1 MNIPQ
6 LLSTRGTRS
15 HRTALLATLGILVVS
30 GSVFLLA
37 SRTIAATKSIS
48 GRGIV
53 RSGAGADSIPVDFS
67 LTSPVDE
74 KLNGERGELRIASGT
89 KVTENIGQTPVG
101 GTLQAVKT
109 KRIRPQNVTAESEIT
124 FKGTYTVGGKDSVR
138 PDTVT
143 VHDRSFAICGKLQ
156 GITRRTAAGANEDT
170 LTVEVSKRTV
180 QEKRY
185 ERFFPTGKD
194 ALFTFKD
201 GTQFHN
207 ANGLWTAP
215 KNRVSIQAADVTANQ
230 QVTALRGKIIKNNVL
245 ELTTVDLGVKC
256 S

>member
-1 MNIPQ
+1 M
-6 LLSTRGTRS
+6 STPHFFSGNS
-15 HRTALLATLGILVVS
+15 HRTALFSTVA
-30 GSVFLLA
+30 VFLVAGGVVALTGP
-37 SRTIAATKSIS
+37 SIAATKSIA
-48 GRGIV
+48 GRGV
-53 RSGAGADSIPVDFS
+53 ARSGAGADSIPVDFI

-74 KLNGERGELRIASGT
+74 KLNGERGELRISSGT
-89 KVTENIGQTPVG
+89 KVTENIGQTTVG
-101 GTLQAVKT
+101 GALQPVKT
-109 KRIRPQNVTAESEIT
+109 KRVRPQNVTAGSELT
-124 FKGTYTVGGKDSVR
+124 FKGKYTVGGKDSVQ

-143 VHDRSFAICGKLQ
+143 VHDRSFALCGKLQ

-185 ERFFPTGKD
+185 DRFFPIGKD
-194 ALFTFKD
+194 ALLTFKD

-207 ANGLWTAP
+207 ANGSWTVP

-230 QVTALRGKIIKNNVL
+230 QVTSLRGKVTGNNTL
-245 ELTTVDLGVKC
+245 ELTAVDLGVKC